1 MGSSHRSKICR
12 TWKYCMKKNKVTLGQ
27 QVKYVIWSI
36 LIFCSLDTYQ
46 LEVRCRVLW
55 NLSISGEL
63 PDFFLEMPNLNHL
76 VKRFCRT
83 LILQKKQMR
92 LGDEGTKMIPQI
104 GVYGPLISAV
114 TLWPGTA
121 DLLPS
126 LKQIKATTNNFDPTN
141 KLVGL
146 METQSQGKYQT
157 SLGIG

>member
-1 MGSSHRSKICR
+1 MVFAYKR
-12 TWKYCMKKNKVTLGQ
+12 VTVQSIFTLLKSLYRRPSYISVRKCLFTVSIQGQ
-27 QVKYVIWSI
+27 
-36 LIFCSLDTYQ
+36 
-46 LEVRCRVLW
+46 E
-55 NLSISGEL
+55 
-63 PDFFLEMPNLNHL
+63 
-76 VKRFCRT
+76 
-83 LILQKKQMR
+83 ILQDFDITKEANEIGKEIIKSFTTMVDGTQEIHFQQ
-92 LGDEGTKMIPQI
+92 GDEGTKMIPQI